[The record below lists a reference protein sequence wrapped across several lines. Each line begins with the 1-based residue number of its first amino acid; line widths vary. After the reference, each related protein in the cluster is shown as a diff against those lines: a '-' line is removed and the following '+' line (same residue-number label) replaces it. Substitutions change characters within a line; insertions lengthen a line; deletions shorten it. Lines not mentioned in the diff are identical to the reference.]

1 MWLRDTK
8 TNTPRTAC
16 LLRFFVG
23 HILESCLIDMLACW
37 DFLLST
43 PSEKLSKKKHQ
54 NAQRVGLPCRQ
65 MPPWI
70 RTKSP
75 GKKQGFHWVVL
86 FEAKRNIARFCWISC
101 LNTRKLNTLY
111 FGPLSLRNMSFVS
124 MFRIIRNSFCFPH
137 HIYILYIYIISTLT
151 QYCINHTYHIWWI
164 VISFDESMT
173 SSDFVMMFC
182 FIFQPYLRKCPP
194 KMTSPKMNCRL

>member
-137 HIYILYIYIISTLT
+137 HIYIYTVYIYYIHPDPVLYQSHLPHMVNSYFIRWIDDIFGFCDDVLLYLPAISPE
-151 QYCINHTYHIWWI
+151 
-164 VISFDESMT
+164 V
-173 SSDFVMMFC
+173 
-182 FIFQPYLRKCPP
+182 
-194 KMTSPKMNCRL
+194 SPKNDLPKNEL

>member
-1 MWLRDTK
+1 MLGLSPFNPFSKIIEK
-8 TNTPRTAC
+8 TR
-16 LLRFFVG
+16 
-23 HILESCLIDMLACW
+23 
-37 DFLLST
+37 
-43 PSEKLSKKKHQ
+43 Q
-54 NAQRVGLPCRQ
+54 NAQRVGPPCRQ

-86 FEAKRNIARFCWISC
+86 FEDKRNIARFCWISC

-111 FGPLSLRNMSFVS
+111 FGPLSLRNISFVS

-137 HIYILYIYIISTLT
+137 KIYIYIIYIYIISTLT

-173 SSDFVMMFC
+173 SSDFVIMFC
-182 FIFQPYLRKCPP
+182 FIFQPYLRKCPQ
-194 KMTSPKMNCRL
+194 KMTSPKINCIL